1 MENLKESLPVF
12 LAVILAIGLIILG
25 GYFFEYQEE
34 DYYTQIDNTKIKQL
48 FTSDNM
54 KYEYTLTCYN
64 SNGRKKEYSF
74 KTSRELRKDA
84 FLKLNTSIFVG
95 VRKWEEISYD
105 ELPEK
110 VKSNYLEN

>member
-1 MENLKESLPVF
+1 MEKLRESLPMIF
-12 LAVILAIGLIILG
+12 AVILAIGIVVFGLYL
-25 GYFFEYQEE
+25 FENQEE
-34 DYYTQIDNTKIKQL
+34 DFYTQIDNTKVKQL

-64 SNGRKKEYSF
+64 SNGHKKEYSF
-74 KTSRELRKDA
+74 KTSRELRENA

-95 VRKWEEISYD
+95 VRKWEEISYN

-110 VKSNYLEN
+110 VKSNYTE